1 MPLLGDR
8 ARCFSLQ
15 SPCDIETEKALRR
28 CRLDALPGVSICI
41 ACSRTMH
48 LAKEQQ
54 HGFRAGVAF
63 YQSGRRRRSVISQVG
78 LKPLLSKL

>member
-15 SPCDIETEKALRR
+15 SPCDTETKKALRR
-28 CRLDALPGVSICI
+28 YRLDALPGVSICI

-63 YQSGRRRRSVISQVG
+63 RQSGPVSPDDDEV
-78 LKPLLSKL
+78 

>member
-15 SPCDIETEKALRR
+15 SPCDIETEKALCR

-48 LAKEQQ
+48 LAKEQK

-63 YQSGRRRRSVISQVG
+63 HQNSPVSPDDDEG
-78 LKPLLSKL
+78 